1 MKRIFAAVLALACFA
16 SCNKAEIIEQT
27 APVAISFEN
36 PFIENAT
43 LTRSEYDP
51 STTTATLQNFTV
63 YAFIDQ
69 PSGVV
74 FNQEPV
80 TLTSDGWKSQTT
92 QYWALNHDYYF
103 AALAGKNWSVNTA
116 DATTYGVGTVTF
128 TNENGTDDLL
138 YAATQAT
145 TKGIDKITTENPGAV
160 EFIFNHLL
168 SKVKFAFTNTFT
180 NPNTSIVVSNVTL
193 SVPATGTL
201 KLGEDKWWEGD
212 KWDAADNHD
221 LVLEFGDIVTD
232 AADENGDKVY
242 PAAYYTENGQTVP
255 PAAESYKELLT
266 IPTEYRTYTIKFT
279 AELFQGGVSAGKYN
293 HVATVEGIR
302 FEMGH
307 AYKFTAELNGENIN
321 PDEALIPITFSVT
334 SVKEW
339 ENDVYDGGQIE
350 TIPANN

>member
-1 MKRIFAAVLALACFA
+1 MKKTLLALFAFAAVAC
-16 SCNKAEIIEQT
+16 SKSEVIEQ
-27 APVAISFEN
+27 AKPLAISFEN
-36 PFIENAT
+36 PFVENT
-43 LTRSEYDP
+43 TKSVYNP
-51 STTTATLQNFTV
+51 STTLSDLKAFTV
-63 YAFIDQ
+63 YGFMDTPA
-69 PSGVV
+69 GVV

-103 AALAGKNWSVNTA
+103 AALAGKKWSVNTA
-116 DATTYGVGTVTF
+116 DATTYGVGTVSF

-138 YAATQAT
+138 YAATQST
-145 TKGIDKITTENPGAV
+145 TKGIDKITTDNPGAV

-193 SVPATGTL
+193 SVPETGTL

-212 KWDAADNHD
+212 KWDVANNHD
-221 LVLEFGDIVTD
+221 LVLEFGDIVTN
-232 AADENGDKVY
+232 AADEKGDNVY
-242 PAAYYTENGQTVP
+242 PAAYYTANGQAV

-266 IPTEYRTYTIKFT
+266 IPTKYRTYTITFT

-293 HVATVEGIR
+293 HVARVEGIR

-334 SVKEW
+334 SIKEW

-350 TIPANN
+350 TTPANN

>member
-1 MKRIFAAVLALACFA
+1 MKKLLFAALALAAVAC
-16 SCNKAEIIEQT
+16 SKSEVIEQT
-27 APVAISFEN
+27 KPLAISFEN
-36 PFIENAT
+36 PFVENT
-43 LTRSEYDP
+43 TKSVSDP
-51 STTTATLQNFTV
+51 STTLSDLKAFTV
-63 YAFIDQ
+63 YGFMDTPA
-69 PSGVV
+69 GVV

-80 TLTSDGWKSQTT
+80 TLTLDGWKSQTT

-116 DATTYGVGTVTF
+116 DATTYGVGTVSF

-138 YAATQAT
+138 YAATQST

-201 KLGEDKWWEGD
+201 NLGEDKWWEGD
-212 KWDAADNHD
+212 KWNAAENHN

-232 AADENGDKVY
+232 AEDENGDNVY
-242 PAAYYTENGQTVP
+242 PAAYYTNGQAV

-266 IPTEYRTYTIKFT
+266 IPTEYRTYTITFT

-293 HVATVEGIR
+293 HVATVDGIR

-350 TIPANN
+350 TVPANN

>member
-1 MKRIFAAVLALACFA
+1 MKKLLFAALAFAAVAC
-16 SCNKAEIIEQT
+16 SKSEVIEQT
-27 APVAISFEN
+27 KPLAISFEN
-36 PFIENAT
+36 PFVENT
-43 LTRSEYDP
+43 TKSVSDP
-51 STTTATLQNFTV
+51 STTLSDLKAFTV
-63 YAFIDQ
+63 YGFMDTPA
-69 PSGVV
+69 GVV

-116 DATTYGVGTVTF
+116 DATTYGVGTVSF

-138 YAATQAT
+138 YAATHST

-193 SVPATGTL
+193 TVPATGTL
-201 KLGEDKWWEGD
+201 NLGEDKWWEGD
-212 KWDAADNHD
+212 KWNAAENHN
-221 LVLEFGDIVTD
+221 LILKFGDIVTNS
-232 AADENGDKVY
+232 ADENGDKVY
-242 PAAYYTENGQTVP
+242 PAAYYTENGQKV

-266 IPTEYRTYTIKFT
+266 IPTEYRTYTITFT

-293 HVATVEGIR
+293 HVATVDGIR

-334 SVKEW
+334 SVKGW
-339 ENDVYDGGQIE
+339 KNDVYDGGQIE
-350 TIPANN
+350 TNPANN